1 MMGTKGTCF
10 DVRAVAGTSHF
21 SPAARSSRSMT
32 RLSPSRAR
40 PINSG
45 RRSVARAP
53 ASRFTEGLFSQRA
66 RPADCLTPLTAPSSI
81 GLSLYQS
88 WLPLTKVNNRR
99 TQMSFNK
106 ITLVGN
112 LGRDPELRY
121 TPQGTPVCSFSLAT
135 NERRKD
141 RNTGENNDITTW
153 FRVTLW
159 GRQAETASQY
169 LTRGRPVYIEGRL
182 RVEEWTDRD
191 GKPRHT
197 LEVHATDMQFIG
209 GGRSDEGTA
218 PASRAAAAAPE
229 PAVNAPDMNDDDV
242 PF

>member
-1 MMGTKGTCF
+1 
-10 DVRAVAGTSHF
+10 
-21 SPAARSSRSMT
+21 
-32 RLSPSRAR
+32 
-40 PINSG
+40 
-45 RRSVARAP
+45 
-53 ASRFTEGLFSQRA
+53 
-66 RPADCLTPLTAPSSI
+66 
-81 GLSLYQS
+81 
-88 WLPLTKVNNRR
+88 
-99 TQMSFNK
+99 MSFNK

-121 TPQGTPVCSFSLAT
+121 TPQGTPVCSFSMAT

-141 RNTGENNDITTW
+141 KTGEMQDQTTW

-169 LTRGRPVYIEGRL
+169 LTKGRPVYIEGRL

-209 GGRSDEGTA
+209 GGRGAEESGA
-218 PASRAAAAAPE
+218 PMERAAAAGGAPSDQ
-229 PAVNAPDMNDDDV
+229 PDLADDDI